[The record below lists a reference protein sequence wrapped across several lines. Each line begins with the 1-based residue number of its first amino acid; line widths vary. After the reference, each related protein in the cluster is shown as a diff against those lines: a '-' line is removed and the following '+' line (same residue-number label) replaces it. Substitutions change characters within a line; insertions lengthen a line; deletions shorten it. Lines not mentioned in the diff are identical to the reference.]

1 MGPADIEYYNSLI
14 AQGYTHEQ
22 ALFYTRQYY
31 PNFVN
36 PQQTQPLAPNV
47 APLQHTTIQAY
58 PQTNQFAQP
67 GMIYYQT
74 SPKRSRISR
83 NVWIGIGIAGFAVI
97 VAFVL
102 LIAVLFASL
111 GEIFELE
118 ETPEF
123 GFRHDVDAGLYEDLG
138 ANRFPFTID
147 KDYPDFS
154 STVNIYGE
162 DNEGQYYSGSGVI
175 ISEKWVLTAAHVV
188 DQLVASE
195 TGVYLGV
202 DIGSGHFDVAYPVS
216 NIYIHPGWEGD
227 SEIMESGVDIALIK
241 LSESIDADIAS
252 VAVWD
257 NTSTTDSLQI
267 GSTIF
272 TAGYG
277 AYDFGYSE
285 CSDFCL
291 DDGDG
296 EYSQRRA
303 WSNVLD
309 RIVRDLVPPHE
320 YNGDNQF
327 HGGFVV
333 YDFDSPSEN
342 HNSLAD
348 GETSTLQQG
357 SYAYAGPGDSDAA
370 PLSMEGTSVQGDSGG
385 PTYAYLNG
393 QWTVIGLTAH
403 GSLNANYGDVAFNTL
418 VSSHTDWICTFDSQ
432 VSPILGC
439 N

>member
-1 MGPADIEYYNSLI
+1 MGPDNEYYNSLI
-14 AQGYTHEQ
+14 AQGYTNEQ

-31 PNFVN
+31 PNFVFQQ
-36 PQQTQPLAPNV
+36 PQTLVSNNV
-47 APLQHTTIQAY
+47 QVAHTPTEDY

-74 SPKRSRISR
+74 PQKRSRISR
-83 NVWIGIGIAGFAVI
+83 NVWIGIGIASFAVI

-111 GEIFELE
+111 GDIFELE

-162 DNEGQYYSGSGVI
+162 DDEGGFWTGSGVI
-175 ISEKWVLTAAHVV
+175 ISDRWVLTAAHVV
-188 DQLVASE
+188 DKLVPSE
-195 TGVYLGV
+195 TGVYLGDDV
-202 DIGSGHFDVAYPVS
+202 GSGHFDAVYPVS

-241 LSESIDADIAS
+241 LSESIDTEIAS
-252 VAVWD
+252 VAIWD
-257 NTSTTDSLQI
+257 NKSATDSLQI
-267 GSTIF
+267 GSIIF

-277 AYDFGYSE
+277 AYDLGYSE

-303 WSNVLD
+303 WSNILD
-309 RIVRDLVPPHE
+309 RVVIDLVPSHE
-320 YNGDNQF
+320 YNGDHQF

-342 HNSLAD
+342 HNSLTA
-348 GETSTLQQG
+348 GKTSTLQQG
-357 SYAYAGPGDSDAA
+357 SYSYAG
-370 PLSMEGTSVQGDSGG
+370 T
-385 PTYAYLNG
+385 
-393 QWTVIGLTAH
+393 
-403 GSLNANYGDVAFNTL
+403 
-418 VSSHTDWICTFDSQ
+418 
-432 VSPILGC
+432 
-439 N
+439 